1 MRADTIVISKL
12 HKERET
18 LNFSTFNTYNARLQN
33 RVKYVESIYSLQTH
47 TYIWWQLTGYNFEL
61 QIEFYNYLWNCLKF
75 EATDNKIQVY
85 KAVVAEIE
93 VFAAGKRYAIII
105 IFYFKVLNN
114 YYEMS
119 RNFQRNSFWLLFLD

>member
-18 LNFSTFNTYNARLQN
+18 QNFSTFNTYDSKLQN

-93 VFAAGKRYAIII
+93 VFAAGKDMRLLLFCTSKYWITITKCLMT
-105 IFYFKVLNN
+105 FKVLLWGF
-114 YYEMS
+114 Y
-119 RNFQRNSFWLLFLD
+119 F